1 MAKVVIYTKEGCP
14 YCEHAKAL
22 LKQKGVAFT
31 EIAVDKD
38 QAQLET
44 MMRLS
49 NRRTVPQIFIDDKS
63 IGGFDDLSALN
74 TSGELDKLLK

>member
-1 MAKVVIYTKEGCP
+1 MAKVVIYTKDTCP
-14 YCEHAKAL
+14 YCEHAKEL
-22 LKQKGVAFT
+22 LKHKGVAYT

-74 TSGELDKLLK
+74 ASGELDKLLT

>member
-1 MAKVVIYTKEGCP
+1 MAKVVIYTKDTCP
-14 YCEHAKAL
+14 YCEHAKEL
-22 LKQKGVAFT
+22 LKHKGVAYT

-38 QAQLET
+38 QAQLEN

-74 TSGELDKLLK
+74 ASGELDKLLT